1 MLLDKDKVITMM
13 SDEVFKSVLQ
23 DRSCEDY
30 LVDIIEGIT
39 KINKDYIKRNLVF
52 KNSEL
57 TKEEIEEKGKITD
70 LLIELQNNI
79 INLEMNKYYYDGLFN
94 KNDRYVSKLK
104 EGMISK
110 KEKFANE
117 KKVIQIN
124 FNNFDMFDERV
135 IIKFKMMDPERHL
148 IRSDYMK
155 VTDTEIYY
163 INLKRVREKYY
174 NKEVLT
180 KLEKELLIMTTDNK
194 KELKEISRGYKE
206 MESVAKKI
214 SKLSKEEEIQGI
226 YLKEEQEAFIRDQI
240 RAYAMSDGFAEG
252 HGKGL
257 DEGRKEGLKEGI
269 KEGRE
274 EGIKEGRKAGRE
286 EGKVESKKE
295 IAKNLLKEGVDI
307 KIISSSTGLSK
318 EEIEKL

>member
-1 MLLDKDKVITMM
+1 MLLNKDKIITMM

-70 LLIELQNNI
+70 LLIELQGNI

-94 KNDRYVSKLK
+94 KNDRYVTKLK
-104 EGMISK
+104 EGMINK
-110 KEKFANE
+110 KEKFAKE

-148 IRSDYMK
+148 IRSEYMK

-163 INLKRVREKYY
+163 INLKRVRQKYY
-174 NKEVLT
+174 NKDKLT

-194 KELKEISRGYKE
+194 EELRKISKGCRE

-214 SKLSKEEEIQGI
+214 SKLSKEEEMQGI

-240 RAYAMSDGFAEG
+240 RAYAMTDGYNDGME
-252 HGKGL
+252 K
-257 DEGRKEGLKEGI
+257 GLKEGH
-269 KEGRE
+269 KEGKH
-274 EGIKEGRKAGRE
+274 EGII
-286 EGKVESKKE
+286 ESKKE
-295 IAKNLLKEGVDI
+295 IAINMLNKNMDI
-307 KIISSSTGLSK
+307 KTISDVTGLS
-318 EEIEKL
+318 ENEITNLKQKDK

>member
-1 MLLDKDKVITMM
+1 MLLEKNKVITMM
-13 SDEVFKSVLQ
+13 SDVVFKSVLQ

-39 KINKDYIKRNLVF
+39 KIDKEYIKRNLVF

-70 LLIELQNNI
+70 LLIELENNI
-79 INLEMNKYYYDGLFN
+79 INLEMNKYYYEGLFN
-94 KNDRYVSKLK
+94 KNDRYVTKLK

-110 KEKFANE
+110 KERFAEE

-148 IRSDYMK
+148 IRSDYMR

-163 INLKRVREKYY
+163 VNLKRVRQKYY
-174 NKEVLT
+174 NKEELT
-180 KLEKELLIMTTDNK
+180 KFEKELLIMTTDNK
-194 KELKEISRGYKE
+194 EELRKISKGSKE

-214 SKLSKEEEIQGI
+214 SKLSKEEEMQGI
-226 YLKEEQEAFIRDQI
+226 YLKEEQEAFIREQI
-240 RAYAMSDGFAEG
+240 RAYAMTDGYNDGME
-252 HGKGL
+252 K
-257 DEGRKEGLKEGI
+257 GLKEGH
-269 KEGRE
+269 KEGALN
-274 EGIKEGRKAGRE
+274 KQ
-286 EGKVESKKE
+286 KE
-295 IAKNLLKEGVDI
+295 IAKNLLKEGIDI
-307 KIISSSTGLSK
+307 KIISTSTGLSK
-318 EEIEKL
+318 GEIEKLKSE

>member
-1 MLLDKDKVITMM
+1 MRLKEAKNMLLNKDKIITMM

-70 LLIELQNNI
+70 LLIELQGNI

-94 KNDRYVSKLK
+94 KNDRYVTKLK
-104 EGMISK
+104 EGMITK
-110 KEKFANE
+110 KEKFAKE

-124 FNNFDMFDERV
+124 FNNFDMFDERI

-163 INLKRVREKYY
+163 INLKRVRQKYY
-174 NKEVLT
+174 NKEELT

-194 KELKEISRGYKE
+194 EELRKISKGCRE

-214 SKLSKEEEIQGI
+214 SKLSKEEEMQGI

-240 RAYAMSDGFAEG
+240 KAYAMKDGYNEGIEKGMEKGHAEG
-252 HGKGL
+252 L
-257 DEGRKEGLKEGI
+257 
-269 KEGRE
+269 E
-274 EGIKEGRKAGRE
+274 EGALNKQ
-286 EGKVESKKE
+286 KE
-295 IAKNLLKEGVDI
+295 IVINMLNKKMDI
-307 KIISSSTGLSK
+307 KTISDITGLSTDKIETLK
-318 EEIEKL
+318 EEI

>member
-1 MLLDKDKVITMM
+1 MLLNKDKIITMM

-70 LLIELQNNI
+70 LLIELQGNI

-94 KNDRYVSKLK
+94 KNDRYITKLK
-104 EGMISK
+104 EGMITK
-110 KEKFANE
+110 KEKFAKE

-148 IRSDYMK
+148 IRSEYMK

-163 INLKRVREKYY
+163 INLKRVRQKYY
-174 NKEVLT
+174 NKEELT

-194 KELKEISRGYKE
+194 KELRKISRGCRE

-214 SKLSKEEEIQGI
+214 SKLSKEEEMQGI

-240 RAYAMSDGFAEG
+240 RAYAMTDGYNDGME
-252 HGKGL
+252 K
-257 DEGRKEGLKEGI
+257 GLKEGH
-269 KEGRE
+269 KEGKH
-274 EGIKEGRKAGRE
+274 EGII
-286 EGKVESKKE
+286 ESKKE
-295 IAKNLLKEGVDI
+295 IAINMLNKNMDI
-307 KIISSSTGLSK
+307 KTISDVTGLS
-318 EEIEKL
+318 ENEITNLKQKDK

>member
-1 MLLDKDKVITMM
+1 MLLNKDKIITMM

-70 LLIELQNNI
+70 LLIELQGNI

-94 KNDRYVSKLK
+94 KNDRYVTKLK
-104 EGMISK
+104 EGMITK
-110 KEKFANE
+110 KEKFAKE

-148 IRSDYMK
+148 IRSEYMK

-163 INLKRVREKYY
+163 INLKRVRQKYY
-174 NKEVLT
+174 NKEELT
-180 KLEKELLIMTTDNK
+180 KFEKELLIMTTDNK
-194 KELKEISRGYKE
+194 EELRKISKGCRE

-214 SKLSKEEEIQGI
+214 SKLSKEEEMQGI

-240 RAYAMSDGFAEG
+240 RAYAMTDGYNDGME
-252 HGKGL
+252 K
-257 DEGRKEGLKEGI
+257 GLKEGH
-269 KEGRE
+269 KEGKH
-274 EGIKEGRKAGRE
+274 EGII
-286 EGKVESKKE
+286 ESKKE
-295 IAKNLLKEGVDI
+295 IAINMLNKNMDI
-307 KIISSSTGLSK
+307 KTISDVTGLS
-318 EEIEKL
+318 ENEITNLKQKDK

>member
-1 MLLDKDKVITMM
+1 MLLNKDKVITMM

-70 LLIELQNNI
+70 LLIELQDNI

-94 KNDRYVSKLK
+94 KNDRYVTKLK
-104 EGMISK
+104 EGMITK
-110 KEKFANE
+110 KEKFAKE

-124 FNNFDMFDERV
+124 FNNFDMFDERI

-148 IRSDYMK
+148 IRSEYMK

-163 INLKRVREKYY
+163 INLKRVRQKYY
-174 NKEVLT
+174 NKDKLT

-194 KELKEISRGYKE
+194 EELRKISKGSRE

-214 SKLSKEEEIQGI
+214 SKLSKEEEMQGI

-240 RAYAMSDGFAEG
+240 RAYAMKDGYNGGME
-252 HGKGL
+252 K
-257 DEGRKEGLKEGI
+257 GLKEGH
-269 KEGRE
+269 KEGKH
-274 EGIKEGRKAGRE
+274 EGII
-286 EGKVESKKE
+286 ESKKE
-295 IAKNLLKEGVDI
+295 IAINMLNKNMDI
-307 KIISSSTGLSK
+307 KTISDVTGLS
-318 EEIEKL
+318 ENEITNLKQKDK

>member
-1 MLLDKDKVITMM
+1 MRLKEAKNMLLNKDKVITMM

-39 KINKDYIKRNLVF
+39 MINKDYIKRNLVF

-70 LLIELQNNI
+70 LLIELQGNI

-94 KNDRYVSKLK
+94 KNDRYVTKLK
-104 EGMISK
+104 EGMITK
-110 KEKFANE
+110 KEKFAKE

-124 FNNFDMFDERV
+124 FNNFDMFDERI

-148 IRSDYMK
+148 IRSEYMK

-163 INLKRVREKYY
+163 INLKRVRQKYY
-174 NKEVLT
+174 NKE
-180 KLEKELLIMTTDNK
+180 ELRK
-194 KELKEISRGYKE
+194 ISKGCRE

-214 SKLSKEEEIQGI
+214 SKLSKEEEMQGI

-240 RAYAMSDGFAEG
+240 RAYAMTDGYNDGME
-252 HGKGL
+252 K
-257 DEGRKEGLKEGI
+257 GLKEGH
-269 KEGRE
+269 KEGKH
-274 EGIKEGRKAGRE
+274 EGII
-286 EGKVESKKE
+286 ESKKE
-295 IAKNLLKEGVDI
+295 IAINMLNKNMDI
-307 KIISSSTGLSK
+307 KTISDVTGLS
-318 EEIEKL
+318 ENEITNLKQKDK